1 MRDYKNLKIA
11 VAGTGYVG
19 LSIATLLSQKH
30 QVVAVDVIPEK
41 VEKINNR
48 ISPIQDEYIEK
59 YFAEKELNLT
69 ATLDGKSAYADADF
83 VVIAAPTNYDPVKN
97 FFDTHHIEDVID
109 LVLSVNPDAVMV
121 IKSTIPVGYTRSLY
135 VKYALKFLTDPA
147 LKGKHFNLLFSPEFL
162 RESKALYDNL
172 YPSRIIVG
180 FPKSLPTGADKKWDE
195 ENAAIQAI
203 GNPEAEEFAMTF
215 ASLLQEGAIKEDID
229 TILMG
234 MKEAEAVKLFANT
247 YLALRVSYFNEL
259 DTYAEVKGLD
269 SQAIIQGIG
278 LDPRIGTHYNNP
290 SFGYGGY
297 CLPKDTKQLLA
308 NYQDVPQNM
317 MTAIVESNRTRKD
330 YIADAVLKKAGYYSE
345 NGQWDASK
353 EKECTIGVYR
363 LTMKSNSD
371 NFRQSAIQGIMKR
384 IKAKG
389 ANVIIYEPT
398 LEDGSTFF
406 GSVVVNDLAKFKA
419 ESKAIIAN
427 RYDSILD
434 DVLDKVYTRDIFKRD

>member
-1 MRDYKNLKIA
+1 MKIA

-19 LSIATLLSQKH
+19 MSIATLLAQYNK
-30 QVVAVDVIPEK
+30 VTAVDVIPEK
-41 VEKINNR
+41 VDKINKR

-59 YFAEKELNLT
+59 YLAEKRLDLT
-69 ATLDGKSAYADADF
+69 ATLDGAFACNDADF
-83 VVIAAPTNYDPVKN
+83 IVIAAPTNYDPEKN
-97 FFDTHHIEDVID
+97 YFDTHCIEDVID
-109 LVLSVNPDAVMV
+109 IVLEVNPEAVMV
-121 IKSTIPVGYTRSLY
+121 IKSTIPVGYCRSLY
-135 VKYALKFLTDPA
+135 VKYAA
-147 LKGKHFNLLFSPEFL
+147 KGAKCFNLLFSPEFL

-180 FPKSLPTGADKKWDE
+180 YPKIIDNLEFQE
-195 ENAAIQAI
+195 ENKAIRQLCDVDYLEKKAHQF
-203 GNPEAEEFAMTF
+203 AE
-215 ASLLQEGAIKEDID
+215 LLQQGAIKQDIP
-229 TILMG
+229 TLYMG

-269 SQAIIQGIG
+269 SQSIIEGIG

-308 NYQDVPQNM
+308 NYANVPQNM

-330 YIADAVLKKAGYYSE
+330 FIADQVLRMAGWYGE
-345 NGQWDASK
+345 NSQFDSTK
-353 EKECTIGVYR
+353 EHSITIGVYR

-371 NFRQSAIQGIMKR
+371 NFRQSSIQGVMKR

-406 GSVVVNDLAKFKA
+406 GSLVVNDTNAFKNLCD
-419 ESKAIIAN
+419 AIIAN
-427 RYDSILD
+427 RYDSTLD
-434 DVLDKVYTRDIFKRD
+434 DVEDKVYTRDLFRRD

>member
-1 MRDYKNLKIA
+1 MKDYKIA

-19 LSIATLLSQKH
+19 LSIATLLSQHH
-30 QVVAVDVIPEK
+30 QVTAVDVIPEK

-59 YFAEKELNLT
+59 YLAEKDLNLK
-69 ATLDGKSAYADADF
+69 ATLDGAAAYKNADF

-97 FFDTHHIEDVID
+97 YFDTSHVEEVID
-109 LVLSVNPDAVMV
+109 LVLEVNPDAVMV
-121 IKSTIPVGYTRSLY
+121 IKSTIPVGYCRSLY
-135 VKYALKFLTDPA
+135 VKYAKVFRDTPA
-147 LKGKHFNLLFSPEFL
+147 LQGKKFNLLFSPEFL

-180 FPKSLPTGADKKWDE
+180 YPKQIEGRDE
-195 ENAAIQAI
+195 ENEAIRAI
-203 GNPEAEEFAMTF
+203 AGEHLEEKAREFAK
-215 ASLLQEGAIKEDID
+215 LLQEGAIKQDVD
-229 TILMG
+229 TLFMG
-234 MKEAEAVKLFANT
+234 LKEAEAVKLFANT

-269 SQAIIQGIG
+269 TQAIIQGIC

-308 NYQDVPQNM
+308 NYQDVPENLIQ
-317 MTAIVESNRTRKD
+317 AIVESNRTRKD
-330 YIADAVLKKAGYYSE
+330 FIADQVLKMAGYYDYYNRGDFDPASE
-345 NGQWDASK
+345 KQ
-353 EKECTIGVYR
+353 CVIGVYR

-371 NFRQSAIQGIMKR
+371 NFRQSSIQGVMKR

-389 ANVIIYEPT
+389 AQVIIYEPT

-406 GSVVVNDLAKFKA
+406 GSKVVNDLEAFKQQ
-419 ESKAIIAN
+419 SQAIIAN
-427 RYDSILD
+427 RYDNCLD
-434 DVLDKVYTRDIFKRD
+434 SVKDKVYTRDIFRRD

>member
-1 MRDYKNLKIA
+1 MKKYNIA

-19 LSIATLLSQKH
+19 LSIATLLAQH
-30 QVVAVDVIPEK
+30 NRVTAVDVIPEK
-41 VEKINNR
+41 VDKINRR

-59 YFAEKELNLT
+59 YLAEKELDLT
-69 ATLDGKSAYADADF
+69 ATLDGAEAYRDADF

-97 FFDTHHIEDVID
+97 YFDTHCIEDVID

-121 IKSTIPVGYTRSLY
+121 IKSTIPVGYCRSLY
-135 VKYALKFLTDPA
+135 MKYAA
-147 LKGKHFNLLFSPEFL
+147 KGVDKFNLLFFPEFL

-172 YPSRIIVG
+172 YPSRIIAGV
-180 FPKSLPTGADKKWDE
+180 PKIIDDARFAE
-195 ENAAIQAI
+195 ENEAILKVADLTSLTEAAH
-203 GNPEAEEFAMTF
+203 TF
-215 ASLLQEGAIKEDID
+215 AELLQQGALKEDIP
-229 TILMG
+229 TLYMG

-269 SQAIIQGIG
+269 SQAIIEGVG

-308 NYQDVPQNM
+308 NYADVPQNM
-317 MTAIVESNRTRKD
+317 MSAIVESNRTRKD
-330 YIADAVLKKAGYYSE
+330 FIADQVLKMAGWYDYST
-345 NGQWDASK
+345 NVAPAQTTDNSQL
-353 EKECTIGVYR
+353 TTPVIGVYR

-371 NFRQSAIQGIMKR
+371 NFRQSSIQGVMKR

-389 ANVIIYEPT
+389 ATVIIYEPT

-406 GSVVVNDLAKFKA
+406 GSRVVNNLSEFKRL
-419 ESKAIIAN
+419 SHAILAN
-427 RYDSILD
+427 RNDASLQ
-434 DVLDKVYTRDIFKRD
+434 DVADKVYTRDIFSRD

>member
-1 MRDYKNLKIA
+1 MKKYNIA

-19 LSIATLLSQKH
+19 LSIATLLAQH
-30 QVVAVDVIPEK
+30 NHVTAVDVIPDK

-59 YFAEKELNLT
+59 YLAEKNLDLT
-69 ATLDGKSAYADADF
+69 ATLDGAEAYRKADF
-83 VVIAAPTNYDPVKN
+83 IVIAAPTNYDPVKN
-97 FFDTHHIEDVID
+97 YFDTHCIEDVID

-121 IKSTIPVGYTRSLY
+121 IKSTIPVGYCRNLY
-135 VKYALKFLTDPA
+135 VKYAA
-147 LKGKHFNLLFSPEFL
+147 KGIRQFNLLFFPEFL

-172 YPSRIIVG
+172 YPSRIIAG
-180 FPKSLPTGADKKWDE
+180 IPKIIDKLEFAE
-195 ENAAIQAI
+195 ENAAILSVTDI
-203 GNPEAEEFAMTF
+203 DRMTEAAHTF
-215 ASLLQEGAIKEDID
+215 ASLLQQGAIKEDIP
-229 TILMG
+229 TLYMG
-234 MKEAEAVKLFANT
+234 MKEAEAVKLFAHT

-269 SQAIIQGIG
+269 SQAIIEGVG

-308 NYQDVPQNM
+308 NYEHVPQNM

-330 YIADAVLKKAGYYSE
+330 LMADQVLRMAGWYDYTTNIVE
-345 NGQWDASK
+345 NGQRKTSAPP
-353 EKECTIGVYR
+353 TIGVYR

-371 NFRQSAIQGIMKR
+371 NFRQSSIQGVMKR

-389 ANVIIYEPT
+389 ATVIIYEPT
-398 LEDGSTFF
+398 LEDGTTFF
-406 GSVVVNDLAKFKA
+406 GSLVVNDLKKFKTQSA
-419 ESKAIIAN
+419 AILAN
-427 RYDSILD
+427 RNDPCLN
-434 DVLDKVYTRDIFKRD
+434 DVTHKVYTRDIFSRD